1 MVERSFGPARQVVI
15 TGAEAPLVANVVT
28 PPPSIA
34 PPPPKPDPNAAEQAD
49 WQRIRGAQSAAQLD
63 DFLKKYPA
71 GIHHNEAQ
79 ARLNDLQAQQAAA
92 AREAAWNATDKNN
105 KAALQQFLNQYGDG
119 SHAQDARTMIGAL
132 DRQQQDAL
140 AAARQAKQQATTNAA
155 DSTAVLNALKNF
167 EAAYNQKSLPSLQ
180 GLWTGMPKSVAE
192 TYRNQF
198 RDAKSLDFRLT
209 PPGSPQLMETMP
221 PWSAP
226 DR

>member
-1 MVERSFGPARQVVI
+1 M
-15 TGAEAPLVANVVT
+15 
-28 PPPSIA
+28 
-34 PPPPKPDPNAAEQAD
+34 
-49 WQRIRGAQSAAQLD
+49 
-63 DFLKKYPA
+63 
-71 GIHHNEAQ
+71 
-79 ARLNDLQAQQAAA
+79 NDLQAQQAAA

-192 TYRNQF
+192 TLSESVSRREIARF
-198 RDAKSLDFRLT
+198 SFDAA
-209 PPGSPQLMETMP
+209 GSPQLMETMP